1 MVCLVKRKASDIQLQ
16 LLEKAELNGWLKNQ
30 SAATKRW
37 LKTHDFQ
44 AQPGQH
50 CLLQNTK
57 GEISSVIV
65 GFSPEH
71 IFKSIGYL
79 PYALPEN
86 TYTFSKAL
94 KQEKLAALVWGLG
107 AYRFTHYKA
116 AKRAPAKLSLAQS
129 KTLTQAKHELSAVT
143 LTRDLINT
151 PAADMGPVQLAKVM
165 QTLAKR
171 CQANFK
177 QITGAPLAKQC
188 PAVHAVGK
196 GAGKGYEPR
205 MLELTWGK
213 KSHPKVTLAGKG
225 VCFDTGGLDIKPARG
240 MQLMKKDMG
249 GAANVLGLAQLIMD
263 SKLPIRLRVLIPAV
277 ENAVSGEAFRPSDI
291 IQTRK
296 GLTVE
301 IGNTD
306 AEGRLVLADA
316 LCMACEDKP
325 DLLIDLATLTGACRV
340 AVGTDI
346 SALFSNDDSI
356 ATALQ
361 KAGDAIEDPIWRLP
375 LFEPYDNSL
384 NSPVADLN
392 NISGGGYGGGIVAA
406 LFLQRF
412 ITPTTP
418 WVHLDLMAWNIKTKP
433 GRPEGGDAM
442 ALRAVFA
449 YLQKRF
455 G

>member
-1 MVCLVKRKASDIQLQ
+1 
-16 LLEKAELNGWLKNQ
+16 
-30 SAATKRW
+30 
-37 LKTHDFQ
+37 
-44 AQPGQH
+44 
-50 CLLQNTK
+50 
-57 GEISSVIV
+57 
-65 GFSPEH
+65 
-71 IFKSIGYL
+71 
-79 PYALPEN
+79 
-86 TYTFSKAL
+86 
-94 KQEKLAALVWGLG
+94 
-107 AYRFTHYKA
+107 
-116 AKRAPAKLSLAQS
+116 
-129 KTLTQAKHELSAVT
+129 
-143 LTRDLINT
+143 
-151 PAADMGPVQLAKVM
+151 
-165 QTLAKR
+165 
-171 CQANFK
+171 
-177 QITGAPLAKQC
+177 
-188 PAVHAVGK
+188 
-196 GAGKGYEPR
+196 
-205 MLELTWGK
+205 
-213 KSHPKVTLAGKG
+213 
-225 VCFDTGGLDIKPARG
+225 

-277 ENAVSGEAFRPSDI
+277 ENAVSGDAFRPSDI
-291 IQTRK
+291 IETRK

-316 LCMACEDKP
+316 LCMGCEDNP

-346 SALFSNDDSI
+346 SALFSNDDAI

-361 KAGDAIEDPIWRLP
+361 KTGDTIDDPLWRLP